1 MLEQEMIRQ
10 LEEETQEYLAN
21 MKRFVELESPS
32 FERKDAS
39 DRCCD
44 FLEEKFGGLGFRT
57 RRIPQTA
64 RPITPQMRI

>member
-32 FERKDAS
+32 FERKDA
-39 DRCCD
+39 
-44 FLEEKFGGLGFRT
+44 
-57 RRIPQTA
+57 
-64 RPITPQMRI
+64 